1 MRMSGPPNHRGGRQ
15 DYSGEQRGGRG
26 GGNGYSRGGR
36 QPREA
41 RENNSNLKMGE
52 VKETPNQAL
61 QAKLKDNFD
70 FSQRTLEE

>member
-26 GGNGYSRGGR
+26 GGGGYSRGGR

-52 VKETPNQAL
+52 VKETPN
-61 QAKLKDNFD
+61 
-70 FSQRTLEE
+70 